1 MLRLFS
7 AVYEKS
13 LCYTRVHKNNDVEET
28 KWKVQGRVTSSVD
41 LSLESSNSWWETIVV
56 NSPTAHKMVEYHK
69 FQVIWRFV
77 PSRWVSLHERFTL
90 YLGGSERDIENPSGP
105 FVLTAG
111 MELPP
116 PPRHLLLLCP
126 DVTIFRSR
134 ICMCLRAKTELPEI
148 RECGAITHSLPS
160 SSVCPPAPPLHASHR
175 QTATSRTSRS
185 REISE
190 ANPTGTPLAFHKSTA
205 PSIRMTSLLL
215 VAHSSFRRALFPVYP
230 LMPNL
235 DN

>member
-1 MLRLFS
+1 MR
-7 AVYEKS
+7 
-13 LCYTRVHKNNDVEET
+13 
-28 KWKVQGRVTSSVD
+28 
-41 LSLESSNSWWETIVV
+41 I
-56 NSPTAHKMVEYHK
+56 
-69 FQVIWRFV
+69 
-77 PSRWVSLHERFTL
+77 TL

-134 ICMCLRAKTELPEI
+134 ICMCLCARRQNFPKFANAAPSLT
-148 RECGAITHSLPS
+148 RFLPS
-160 SSVCPPAPPLHASHR
+160 SSVCPPLHASHR

-190 ANPTGTPLAFHKSTA
+190 ANPTGIPLAFHKSTA
-205 PSIRMTSLLL
+205 PSIRMTFLHL
-215 VAHSSFRRALFPVYP
+215 VAHSSFRLALFPVYP

-235 DN
+235 DTRTWAAKNILPYRPHHLPVARRTHSSPALFM

>member
-148 RECGAITHSLPS
+148 RECGPITHSLPS
-160 SSVCPPAPPLHASHR
+160 SSFRLSPATCLASANRNKPNFPFSRDFRGESHGYPSRVSQVDCSVNPNDISPPR
-175 QTATSRTSRS
+175 
-185 REISE
+185 
-190 ANPTGTPLAFHKSTA
+190 
-205 PSIRMTSLLL
+205 
-215 VAHSSFRRALFPVYP
+215 SSFVFSPCTLPRVPTHA
-230 LMPNL
+230 
-235 DN
+235 